1 MSERGD
7 VRTSNSGKRV
17 NKKRLNM
24 ENSEDRFYKFRT
36 LFETSDN
43 KQMHDLLFERF
54 DNTMPSGAF
63 GVVRHEIRNCLIY
76 GMFQAALTLTNHYME
91 RFLKV
96 ALINSEVSVM
106 MTEFQ
111 LFNDQRKA
119 AIKKF
124 GDKNLGEILH
134 RLMIKA

>member
-1 MSERGD
+1 
-7 VRTSNSGKRV
+7 
-17 NKKRLNM
+17 M